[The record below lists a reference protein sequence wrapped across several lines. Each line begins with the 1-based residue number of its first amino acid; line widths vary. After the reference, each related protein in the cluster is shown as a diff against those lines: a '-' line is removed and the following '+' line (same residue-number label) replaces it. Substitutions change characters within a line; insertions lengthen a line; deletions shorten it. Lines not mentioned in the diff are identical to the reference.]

1 MKRYIGIM
9 GISMALM
16 MQLSCKSS
24 KVERAAQEKKQP
36 QVATTEPTSAETIA
50 DTAPKKSVENANST
64 NIVEGANGSTGA
76 NVNVNS
82 ASLKAPTNSEE
93 DLSKMYEELKMT
105 TVQINQLERAMDNF
119 ISKQRNSPNGKMMG
133 TVASERQ
140 RQLKQILS
148 DEQYAAYEKWK
159 NRN

>member
-36 QVATTEPTSAETIA
+36 QVATTERTSSETIS
-50 DTAPKKSVENANST
+50 DTSPKKSEENANST

-105 TVQINQLERAMDNF
+105 TDQINQLERAMDNF

-159 NRN
+159 SRN

>member
-36 QVATTEPTSAETIA
+36 QVATTERTSSETIA
-50 DTAPKKSVENANST
+50 DTSPNKSVENAKST

-82 ASLKAPTNSEE
+82 ASLKAPTSSEE

-105 TVQINQLERAMDNF
+105 TDQINQLERAMDNF

-159 NRN
+159 SRN